1 MNNNENELMV
11 TKIISSCLLDLYSK
25 VHWQV
30 LDKVVTQ
37 TADYIGRNRS
47 RDPLKM
53 RFGTF
58 ELRLIISKA
67 MIGVNNGR

>member
-25 VHWQV
+25 VHY
-30 LDKVVTQ
+30 KVVTQ